1 MQIRYGGC
9 KGVLCVCP
17 ELNGCSQ
24 QLVLRYS
31 MRKFSS
37 DHDILESC
45 RISAPR
51 KNNFSQFLIKIDLIF
66 LRSTLF
72 KSSNNCITFS
82 SSCS

>member
-9 KGVLCVCP
+9 KGVLSVRP
-17 ELNGCSQ
+17 ELNTSPQ
-24 QLVLRYS
+24 QLVLRHS

-51 KNNFSQFLIKIDLIF
+51 KKTFFSPPPIFDL
-66 LRSTLF
+66 
-72 KSSNNCITFS
+72 FS
-82 SSCS
+82 

>member
-17 ELNGCSQ
+17 ELNSSPQ
-24 QLVLRYS
+24 QLVLRHS

-51 KNNFSQFLIKIDLIF
+51 M
-66 LRSTLF
+66 
-72 KSSNNCITFS
+72 
-82 SSCS
+82 

>member
-9 KGVLCVCP
+9 KGVLSISP

-24 QLVLRYS
+24 QMVLRHS

-37 DHDILESC
+37 DYDILESC

-51 KNNFSQFLIKIDLIF
+51 KTLCSWIF
-66 LRSTLF
+66 IGILWIF
-72 KSSNNCITFS
+72 QVHCI
-82 SSCS
+82 

>member
-9 KGVLCVCP
+9 KGVLSVCP
-17 ELNGCSQ
+17 ELNECSQ
-24 QLVLRYS
+24 QLVLRHS

-51 KNNFSQFLIKIDLIF
+51 KRYLCLNKKYLFLF
-66 LRSTLF
+66 L
-72 KSSNNCITFS
+72 FS
-82 SSCS
+82 SSLS

>member
-9 KGVLCVCP
+9 KGVLSINP
-17 ELNGCSQ
+17 ELDGSSQ
-24 QLVLRYS
+24 QLVLRHS

-51 KNNFSQFLIKIDLIF
+51 NTFL
-66 LRSTLF
+66 SF
-72 KSSNNCITFS
+72 KSIRIPLFFQVHSI
-82 SSCS
+82 